1 MKFKKGDAVK
11 VKANMEVEG
20 FEHINFEGWQGW
32 VLEYLD
38 DEEAVEE
45 NEIDVEWDSV
55 TLKQMPEDFII
66 KTLAEDF
73 ELSSM
78 VFVEDALDKAK
89 PRDKRT
95 DNVGVLKAIEE
106 KYQEGDDDWD
116 EFADDDDAFYADLLE
131 SKDINVNPTNLRK
144 YLDYLKEEL
153 EMPCIVTGIESMGT
167 FSWEERFDF
176 GGSSKNQ
183 HEELRKT
190 KPSYQDTYEIIEF
203 LEKDIQKYN
212 AIRVKARRVT
222 DKKEFVIGLDELH
235 ANAKTSENDALLES
249 YSVWYV
255 NYGGV

>member
-38 DEEAVEE
+38 EAEAVEE

-55 TLKQMPEDFII
+55 TLQQMPEDFII

-73 ELSSM
+73 ELSAM
-78 VFVEDALDKAK
+78 VFVEDALEKAT
-89 PRDKRT
+89 PRDKRK
-95 DNVGVLKAIEE
+95 DNEAVLKAIET

-131 SKDINVNPTNLRK
+131 SKDIKVNPTNLRK
-144 YLDYLKEEL
+144 YLEYLKGEL

-167 FSWEERFDF
+167 FRWEERFNF
-176 GGSSKNQ
+176 GGSKKEY
-183 HEELRKT
+183 EELRKT
-190 KPSYQDTYEIIEF
+190 KPSFQDTYEIVEF
-203 LEKDIQKYN
+203 LEKDIQEYN
-212 AIRVKARRVT
+212 AIRVKARRTT
-222 DKKEFVIGLDELH
+222 DKKEFVIGLDELRS
-235 ANAKTSENDALLES
+235 KVETSENDALLEP
-249 YSVWYV
+249 YSSWYV